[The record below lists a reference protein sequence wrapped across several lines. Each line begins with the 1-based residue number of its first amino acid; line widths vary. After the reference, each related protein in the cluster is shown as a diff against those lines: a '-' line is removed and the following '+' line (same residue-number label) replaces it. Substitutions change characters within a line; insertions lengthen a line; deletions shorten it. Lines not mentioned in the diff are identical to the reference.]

1 MTACVAILGS
11 TGSIGTQA
19 IEVCRHLGIR
29 VGAIAAGSDI
39 HKMESQIRLV
49 HPELAVVAD
58 EALARRLAEAVAD
71 TGTRVAGGAEALL
84 EMVTLPAVDTVLTAV
99 VGSVGLVPT
108 VAAIRAGKRIALANK
123 ETLVA
128 AGSVIMPLA
137 REHGVDI
144 LPVDSEHSALFQS
157 LAGNRAEDVEAL
169 LLTASG
175 GPFRGY
181 SAEQLKSV
189 TREQALKHPNWAMG
203 SKITIDSAT
212 MMNKGLEV
220 IEARWLFDVPAERI
234 EVLVHPQSIVHSA
247 VAYRDASI
255 MAQLGAPDMRIPNQL
270 AQTWPARME
279 NPFRRVSLAQMATLT
294 FEKPDLSVFR
304 CLGLAYEAL
313 AAGGTAPAVMNAA
326 NEEAVAAF
334 LKETITFAQIADVVA
349 ETLTRHRVVQNPTL
363 EDLMAADLE
372 GRALAAGFLTPKEK
386 R

>member
-1 MTACVAILGS
+1 MTACVAFLGS

-49 HPELAVVAD
+49 YPELAVVAD

-247 VAYRDASI
+247 VAYRDGSI
-255 MAQLGAPDMRIPNQL
+255 MAQLGAPDMRIPIQL
-270 AQTWPARME
+270 ALTWPARME
-279 NPFRRVSLAQMATLT
+279 NPFRRVSLSEMATLT